1 MILVWKRIYGS
12 VMKKLQDS
20 STCEKNWVKIQNFV
34 LQLSMR
40 IMQSNL
46 LKFLISSIILLFA
59 FQSLFAQSTNQNTP
73 TPVISNEILG
83 IIPARAIGD
92 SRLTNYY
99 YAFNGNQGDVFIN
112 IVSKNLDGDVDIFML
127 DGLRPLAKITLF
139 SDSSDSETGR
149 IVYLRKSEKLL
160 MRIQGRS
167 PNDEAASFRI
177 KFAGTFEALPLSAVD
192 ESKNPEIKTRNQGE
206 VLVNSVGT
214 ILEVVPKPKPE
225 SKPVEISKGE
235 KDLPVAETTREK
247 EITVNSVEVTQTKES
262 SAKIEIRIEKTE
274 SVLENPV
281 VESPEVSIETPIVAK
296 QIKIIPEEAVP
307 QETKPE
313 NEVPAVEPEK
323 IDEKVATTEPIGDEM
338 AVKTESKIIEPE
350 VEPNVVQPMKPD
362 LLQKI
367 ELVVK
372 FKDGQIIRRPM
383 NKVFSFNVNQGI
395 LTIVSDTGKVS
406 RYSLL
411 DIEKISI
418 E

>member
-1 MILVWKRIYGS
+1 
-12 VMKKLQDS
+12 MKKLQDS

-34 LQLSMR
+34 LQLSMQ

-59 FQSLFAQSTNQNTP
+59 FQSLFGQSTNQNTP
-73 TPVISNEILG
+73 TPVISNEILA

-139 SDSSDSETGR
+139 SDSSDNETGR

-323 IDEKVATTEPIGDEM
+323 IDEKVAITEPIGDEM